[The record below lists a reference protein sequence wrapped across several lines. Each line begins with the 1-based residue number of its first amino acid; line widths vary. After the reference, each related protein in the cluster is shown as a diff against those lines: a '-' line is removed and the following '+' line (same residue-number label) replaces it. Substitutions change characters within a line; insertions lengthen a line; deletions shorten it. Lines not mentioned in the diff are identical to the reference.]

1 MSAWYSMN
9 GTVRV
14 RRCREV
20 AAVVAKIQSHC
31 DQNFTVAL
39 AAEAEDDQMDQFSI
53 EGAGEFAAGGVLILD
68 ELLLSLGPYALDAAV
83 LTGEYENEPCELVIA
98 PTPEAAFSALSRH
111 RLEQIKPALR
121 ELNTED
127 KKSLVALLTDQDA

>member
-14 RRCREV
+14 RRCREA

-39 AAEAEDDQMDQFSI
+39 AAEDDEMDQFSI
-53 EGAGEFAAGGVLILD
+53 EGAAEFAAGGVLILD
-68 ELLLSLGPYALDAAV
+68 ELLLSLGPYALEAAV

-98 PTPEAAFSALSRH
+98 PTAEAGAIALSHH
-111 RLEQIKPALR
+111 RLNQIRPMLH
-121 ELNTED
+121 ELNAQD
-127 KKSLVALLTDQDA
+127 RHSLVELLRMPDI